1 MGIMEG
7 KTALVFGVA
16 NRNSI
21 AWGIAQR
28 LHEEGAKIGISY
40 AGEALRKRA
49 LPLAESIGCDF
60 VEACDVTSDQQIAS
74 LFAKAGAHFGR
85 IDALIHSLAYAPRED
100 LDGRMVDV
108 SRSGF
113 QQSLDISAYSLIA
126 LTRAALP
133 LMTDGGSILSMTYY
147 AAEKVIPRYNAMAIA
162 KAALELITRYL
173 AAELGQQNVRVNA
186 ISAGAIKTLAAA
198 GIPGFRDM
206 LRFTK
211 EAAPLRSLVHQRDV
225 GDAAL
230 FLASDLSRQV
240 SGEILHVD
248 AGYHVL
254 GSTITDEM
262 QEQLKQASAR

>member
-1 MGIMEG
+1 MGLMAG
-7 KTALVFGVA
+7 KTALIFGVA

-28 LHEEGAKIGISY
+28 LQEEGARIGISY
-40 AGEALRKRA
+40 ASATLLKRVQ
-49 LPLAESIGCDF
+49 PLAESIGCDF
-60 VEACDVTSDQQIAS
+60 IEPCDVTDDRQIEAV
-74 LFAKAGAHFGR
+74 FQKAQERFGT
-85 IDALIHSLAYAPRED
+85 IDTLVHSLAYAPRED
-100 LDGRMVDV
+100 LAGRMVDV
-108 SRSGF
+108 SRDGF
-113 QQSLDISAYSLIA
+113 QQTLAISAYSLIA
-126 LTRAALP
+126 
-133 LMTDGGSILSMTYY
+133 GGSIISMTYY

-162 KAALELITRYL
+162 KASLELITKYL
-173 AAELGQQNVRVNA
+173 AADLGAQQIRVNA

-206 LRFTK
+206 LRFTQQ
-211 EAAPLRSLVHQRDV
+211 AAPLRSLVHQREV

-240 SGEILHVD
+240 TGEILHVD

-262 QEQLKQASAR
+262 MAQLKS

>member
-1 MGIMEG
+1 MGLMEG
-7 KTALVFGVA
+7 KTVLIFGVA

-28 LHEEGAKIGISY
+28 LHEEGAQIGLSY
-40 AGEALRKRA
+40 ANAALLKRII
-49 LPLAESIGCDF
+49 PLADSINCDF
-60 VEACDVTSDQQIAS
+60 VEPCDVTSDKEIEEVF
-74 LFAKAGAHFGR
+74 LKVKERFET
-85 IDALIHSLAYAPRED
+85 IDTLVHSLAFAPRDD

-113 QQSLDISAYSLIA
+113 QQTLNISAYSLIA

-133 LMTDGGSILSMTYY
+133 LMPNGGSVLSMTYY

-162 KAALELITRYL
+162 KASLELITRYL
-173 AAELGQQNVRVNA
+173 AAELGPQNVRVNA

-206 LRFTK
+206 LRFTQQ
-211 EAAPLRSLVHQRDV
+211 ASPLRSLVQQRDV

-240 SGEILHVD
+240 TGEILHVD
-248 AGYHVL
+248 AGYNVL

-262 QEQLKQASAR
+262 LAQLNQ